1 MLPSWTGYST
11 GRDRIHPPGA
21 NMKNGSESAVEAA
34 LKFLDGINQHVD
46 KLAGCMTEDHVFI
59 DSLGHTVNGREKMR
73 AGWRG

>member
-1 MLPSWTGYST
+1 
-11 GRDRIHPPGA
+11 
-21 NMKNGSESAVEAA
+21 MKNGSESAVEAA